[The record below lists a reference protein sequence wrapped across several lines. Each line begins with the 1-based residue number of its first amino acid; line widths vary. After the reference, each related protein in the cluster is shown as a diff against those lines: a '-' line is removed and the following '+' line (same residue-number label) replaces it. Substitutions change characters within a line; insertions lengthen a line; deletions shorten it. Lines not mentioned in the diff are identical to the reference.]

1 MSSDAGLVADAGPAD
16 AGVKRKR
23 AGVRLLTA
31 LLVLG
36 GLAGLG
42 VYLWPHGSAQK
53 GEPVLVLDL
62 PGLNT
67 PGSER
72 PGGGDGIGIRKSI
85 DSENPPV
92 RNPPVNNP
100 LVNNPPVNNPLV
112 RNPLVRNPPARPGSD
127 LSGPVKTGIPRAPE
141 PPPGM
146 KKVRII
152 DPSKSAG
159 GPAQRVR
166 RALVRAPLKALQEK
180 TPFGA
185 IPRIAKDGRK
195 PFDVYA
201 RPAGRKT
208 AVGAPQPA
216 RIAIMIGGL
225 GISQS
230 GTREAINKL
239 PEEITLAF
247 APYGQGLQNLVDSA
261 RRNGHEVMLQ
271 IPMEPFDYPDND
283 PGPRTL
289 LSTIEP
295 SENVKR
301 LKWLMSRFSGYFGVT
316 NYMGARFTSTE
327 KSLQPIMKWLG
338 ARGLVYLDDGASPR
352 SQTLKLS
359 PASGLKVKIAA
370 ARLDYGQTPKSI
382 KAGLE
387 KLERLAAEQGLAIG
401 VGSGMP
407 LTIKFVAA
415 WAKTLADRGIV
426 LVPVSA
432 AFRKQHH

>member
-23 AGVRLLTA
+23 AGVWLLTA

-42 VYLWPHGSAQK
+42 VYLWQHGSAQK

-67 PGSER
+67 PGGER
-72 PGGGDGIGIRKSI
+72 PGGGDGLGIRKSI
-85 DSENPPV
+85 DSENLPVQDPPV
-92 RNPPVNNP
+92 DDPPVQ
-100 LVNNPPVNNPLV
+100 
-112 RNPLVRNPPARPGSD
+112 PGPE
-127 LSGPVKTGIPRAPE
+127 LYGPVKTVIPRAPE

-166 RALVRAPLKALQEK
+166 RPLVRAPLKALQEK

-208 AVGAPQPA
+208 AIGAPQPA
-216 RIAIMIGGL
+216 RIAIVIGGL

-338 ARGLVYLDDGASPR
+338 ARGLVFLDDGASPR

-359 PASGLKVKIAA
+359 PASGLKVKVAA
-370 ARLDYGQTPKSI
+370 TRLDYGQTPKSI